1 MARPATA
8 DDVDRICSVCAATL
22 RETYRGIHP
31 PGEIEAMIAEL
42 YRPDLIRSEIG
53 AADGWW
59 GWVVAEVGGVVTAA
73 GAGGPSGPDVCEL
86 YTLCVDPQMQRCG
99 LGTAVLDR
107 FTLQAQAAGVS
118 LQRITVEP
126 WNAKSLAFFHRHG
139 FVERRRRPSDPA
151 WGAADECVELDRA
164 I

>member
-1 MARPATA
+1 
-8 DDVDRICSVCAATL
+8 
-22 RETYRGIHP
+22 
-31 PGEIEAMIAEL
+31 MIAEL

-73 GAGGPSGPDVCEL
+73 GGGRAERAG
-86 YTLCVDPQMQRCG
+86 CVRALRPLRRSADAEMWPRNRRPRS
-99 LGTAVLDR
+99 LHP
-107 FTLQAQAAGVS
+107 QAQAAGVS

-126 WNAKSLAFFHRHG
+126 WNARSLAFFQRHG
-139 FVERRRRPSDPA
+139 FVERGRRPSDPA

>member
-1 MARPATA
+1 VARPATA
-8 DDVDRICSVCAATL
+8 DDVDGICSVCAATL
-22 RETYRGIHP
+22 RETYRGIYP

-86 YTLCVDPQMQRCG
+86 YALCVDPQMQRCG

-107 FTLQAQAAGVS
+107 FTLQAQAAGG
-118 LQRITVEP
+118 LPPAHHCGAVECQEP
-126 WNAKSLAFFHRHG
+126 RVL
-139 FVERRRRPSDPA
+139 PSARVRGAPPA
-151 WGAADECVELDRA
+151 T
-164 I
+164 

>member
-1 MARPATA
+1 MARLAA
-8 DDVDRICSVCAATL
+8 AGDVDRICSVCAATL
-22 RETYRGIHP
+22 RETYRGIYP

-42 YRPDLIRSEIG
+42 YRPHLIRSEIG

-86 YTLCVDPQMQRCG
+86 HALCVDPQMQRCG

-139 FVERRRRPSDPA
+139 FVERGRRPSDPA

>member
-8 DDVDRICSVCAATL
+8 DDVDGICSVCAVTL
-22 RETYRGIHP
+22 RETYRGIYP
-31 PGEIEAMIAEL
+31 AEEIEAMLAEL
-42 YRPDLIRSEIG
+42 YRPDLIRSEID
-53 AADGWW
+53 ATDGWW
-59 GWVVAEVGGVVTAA
+59 GWLVAEAGGGVAAA

-86 YTLCVDPQMQRCG
+86 YALCVDPQMRRRG

-107 FTLQAQAAGVS
+107 FTLQGRAAGVS

-126 WNAKSLAFFHRHG
+126 WNARSLAFFQRHG
-139 FVERRRRPSDPA
+139 FVERGRRASDPA